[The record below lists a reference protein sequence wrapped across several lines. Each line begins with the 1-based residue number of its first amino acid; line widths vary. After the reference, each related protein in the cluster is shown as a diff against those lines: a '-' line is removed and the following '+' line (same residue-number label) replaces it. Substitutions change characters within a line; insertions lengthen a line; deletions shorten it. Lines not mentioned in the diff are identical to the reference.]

1 VAVGGGVQGATPA
14 SGAGRKGG
22 VWRCGIYGGSGGTA
36 EGAGAGRAAAAGLGV
51 RRRLGWACSGGRGLV
66 ASGRAGGGG
75 GSFVLRFSFFQPT
88 VQVNNW
94 PNGPFILVGILEVV

>member
-51 RRRLGWACSGGRGLV
+51 
-66 ASGRAGGGG
+66 
-75 GSFVLRFSFFQPT
+75 
-88 VQVNNW
+88 
-94 PNGPFILVGILEVV
+94 

>member
-1 VAVGGGVQGATPA
+1 VAVGGGVQGAAPA

-36 EGAGAGRAAAAGLGV
+36 EGAGDGRAAAGLGV
-51 RRRLGWACSGGRGLV
+51 RRRQGWACSGGRGLV
-66 ASGRAGGGG
+66 ASGHAGGGG
-75 GSFVLRFSFFQPT
+75 GSFLLRFFG
-88 VQVNNW
+88 

>member
-1 VAVGGGVQGATPA
+1 VAVGGGVQGAAPT

-51 RRRLGWACSGGRGLV
+51 QRRQGWACSGGRGLV

-75 GSFVLRFSFFQPT
+75 GSFLLRIFFST
-88 VQVNNW
+88 NASVNNG